1 MRVKFDATDATGKVQ
16 KRSSMS
22 HVYSHCVLI
31 HFAAHPPSKFWPKG
45 VAAARGCSEIT
56 VRAGDVH
63 QGMGFKGLPRSTLSI
78 AGEAGQKRRTG
89 STRKPAGGNSKSLC
103 RGSTLYCNG
112 CGL

>member
-1 MRVKFDATDATGKVQ
+1 MTQADRIRQFAFDRYISRA
-16 KRSSMS
+16 R
-22 HVYSHCVLI
+22 
-31 HFAAHPPSKFWPKG
+31 
-45 VAAARGCSEIT
+45 ARGCSEIT
-56 VRAGDVH
+56 VTAGDVH

-78 AGEAGQKRRTG
+78 AGEAGQKGRTG